1 MYMSDD
7 VKQTSNF
14 NQALWL
20 SIGMLCTYAMT
31 FISAAVLSRYFD
43 KYEYG
48 TYKQIIHIYNT
59 LITLF
64 SAGLPSVFAYFI
76 PRLNVGQQKELIV
89 KLNRIFLLLGLAFS
103 VTLYA
108 LSNPLSILLKNKELA
123 VGLKIFSIFP
133 LFTLPTMGVEGIYT
147 AIRKTRKIAIYN
159 LITKTVML
167 ISTIIPVVVFKTGY
181 VGAIIG
187 WGIASFIS
195 FVIAM
200 YLKSRPYVK
209 VKQELVPNMYKAIF
223 SYSLPLMGAFI
234 AGFVISSA
242 NQFFISRYYGTE
254 VFADFSNG
262 CIGIPFVTMIA
273 ASVSNV
279 LLPVFSKA
287 DSVGTMDN
295 SIKSYHN
302 AVTKTALL
310 IIPVVVFCFFFA
322 KEIMVF
328 LYGGLYESSTKYF
341 RAFILRNIVCV
352 LPYLSILLALGK
364 SKTYMYIHWV
374 GAAFIWITYT
384 IIVIL
389 KIDSV
394 WLVITNSILEIFIPL
409 YAMLYIKRKANLQL
423 IPKSLLKSV
432 ILILILSLI
441 CGFVVYYSCSF
452 LISNIIPLWRICI
465 GGVSF
470 CVLLFFIGKL
480 FKINYLDLF
489 FSFLKKQI

>member
-1 MYMSDD
+1 MSDD
-7 VKQTSNF
+7 VKKTSNF

-31 FISAAVLSRYFD
+31 FVSAAVLSRYFD

-48 TYKQIIHIYNT
+48 TYKQILHIYNT

-64 SAGLPSVFAYFI
+64 SAGLPSVFAFFI
-76 PRLNVGQQKELIV
+76 PRLNIGQQKELIV

-108 LSNPLSILLKNKELA
+108 LSTPLSMLLKNEELA

-147 AIRKTRKIAIYN
+147 AIRKTKYIAIYN

-209 VKQELVPNMYKAIF
+209 IKQEFVPNMYKAVF

-242 NQFFISRYYGTE
+242 DQFFISRYFGTE
-254 VFADFSNG
+254 IFADFSNG
-262 CIGIPFVTMIA
+262 CIGIPFVTMIV
-273 ASVSNV
+273 ASVKNV

-287 DSVGTMDN
+287 DSEGTWDN
-295 SIKSYHN
+295 ALVSYHN
-302 AVTKTALL
+302 AVTKMALL
-310 IIPVVVFCFFFA
+310 IIPIFVFCIWFA
-322 KEIMVF
+322 EDIMVF
-328 LYGGLYESSTKYF
+328 LFGGKYETSTKYF
-341 RAFILRNIVCV
+341 QAFVMRDIVCV
-352 LPYLSILLALGK
+352 LPYLSVLLALGK
-364 SKTYMYIHWV
+364 SKIYMYMHWV
-374 GAAFIWITYT
+374 GAAFIWITYSL
-384 IIVIL
+384 IVAA

-394 WLVITNSILEIFIPL
+394 WLVATRSLLDILFSI
-409 YAMLYIKRKANLQL
+409 YAISYIKRKANLQL
-423 IPKSLLKSV
+423 MPQNLLESI
-432 ILILILSLI
+432 ILIVLLSII
-441 CGFVVYYSCSF
+441 CGFAVYSLCLF
-452 LISNIIPLWRICI
+452 LIPNMIPFGRICI
-465 GGVSF
+465 SGTIF
-470 CVLLFFIGKL
+470 CVLLYFIGKL
-480 FKINYLDLF
+480 FKINYLNLIL
-489 FSFLKKQI
+489 SFVKYQPK